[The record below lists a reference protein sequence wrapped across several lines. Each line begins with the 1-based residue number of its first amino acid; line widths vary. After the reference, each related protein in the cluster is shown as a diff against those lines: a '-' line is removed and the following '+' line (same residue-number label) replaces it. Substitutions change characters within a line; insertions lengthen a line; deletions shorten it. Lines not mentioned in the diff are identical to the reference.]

1 MFGQTRQLRARV
13 DFLQRQVHELEE
25 LVTQLADRAGVGET
39 ELMSMR
45 GQVEPGITPQIRQ
58 LVAED
63 RSIEAIKAYR
73 QETGAGLKDAKDAID
88 ALRDRQR

>member
-13 DFLQRQVHELEE
+13 DFLQRQVRGLEE
-25 LVTQLADRAGVGET
+25 LVEQLADRAGVDEA
-39 ELMSMR
+39 ELLSMR
-45 GQVEPGITPQIRQ
+45 GRVEPGVTEEIRQ

-63 RSIEAIKAYR
+63 RYIEAIKAYR
-73 QETGAGLKDAKDAID
+73 EETGAGLKDAKDAID